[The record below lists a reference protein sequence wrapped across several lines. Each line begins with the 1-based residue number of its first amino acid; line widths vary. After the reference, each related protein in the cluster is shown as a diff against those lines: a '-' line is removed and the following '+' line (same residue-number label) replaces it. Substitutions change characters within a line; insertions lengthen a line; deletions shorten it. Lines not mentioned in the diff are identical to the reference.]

1 MCPDDEI
8 HEKLNMTKI
17 EYSKDDLM
25 DAAGDRVD
33 KHLNDAMMVDGRDD
47 GLDVYFA
54 NEDKTQGLRI
64 VDVNTIQECHGYS
77 FNDKAD
83 IVNDIGYI
91 NLPQEMK
98 DLIPEDQAIFTL
110 SGTLKTGEVTVTHW
124 LRETSKFAQKVACD
138 WWDWAEAEVLEEWGI
153 EYDEVKEN

>member
-1 MCPDDEI
+1 
-8 HEKLNMTKI
+8 MTKK

-25 DAAGDRVD
+25 DAAGGRVD
-33 KHLNDAMMVDGRDD
+33 KHLNDTMMVDGRDD

-54 NEDKTQGLRI
+54 YEDKTQGFRI

-77 FNDKAD
+77 FSCKAD

-98 DLIPEDQAIFTL
+98 DLIPEDDAIFTL

-124 LRETSKFAQKVACD
+124 SREQSKFAQKVACD
-138 WWDWAEAEVLEEWGI
+138 WWDMAEGEVLEEWGI